1 MNLNSKLFPP
11 IIFLVILIIG
21 NVSCSAKKN
30 PADDRFISY
39 IVDPRSQDLVF
50 YWRDDSGK
58 IIRSIQNLK
67 TYVETKDRKL
77 IFAMNGGMFDSLY
90 TPQGLYMQQ
99 CQTLIPLDTASG
111 NGNFYLKPNGVFY
124 ITTDNKAVVCK
135 TEDFKNDGQVKYATQ
150 SGPMLLTG
158 RQTHPQFKEGSSNVH
173 IRNGVGVLPDG
184 KVIFAISTTKVN
196 LYDFAAYFKSQGCTD
211 ALYLDGF
218 VSRMYLPEKNRMQI
232 DGKFGIIIA
241 VTENIKK

>member
-1 MNLNSKLFPP
+1 MNLNNKLSLSL
-11 IIFLVILIIG
+11 IILILSIVG
-21 NVSCSAKKN
+21 FVSCSANRN
-30 PADDRFISY
+30 PADDRIISY
-39 IVDPRSQDLVF
+39 VADPCSQDLAF

-67 TYVETKDRKL
+67 TYAETKDKKL

-90 TPQGLYMQQ
+90 TPQGLYIEDCLQ
-99 CQTLIPLDTASG
+99 LIPLDTASG
-111 NGNFYLKPNGVFY
+111 SGNFYMKPNGVFY
-124 ITTDNKAVVCK
+124 ITTENKAAVCK
-135 TEDFKNDGQVKYATQ
+135 TENFENGGQVKYATQ

-158 RQTHPQFKEGSSNVH
+158 GQIHPQFKEGSSNVH

-184 KVIFAISTTKVN
+184 KVLFAISVTKVN
-196 LYDFAAYFKSQGCTD
+196 LYDFAAYFRSQGCTD

-232 DGKFGIIIA
+232 DGKFGVIIA
-241 VTENIKK
+241 VTEDIKK